1 MIIPD
6 NIFMTYD
13 IKCLVEDVAKKYPHI
28 SFPKWIDGLDGI
40 DINTGDK
47 LVGLNLSGFHTGF
60 YEWEYTDVEG
70 NRYLESDIKERKSKR
85 KGK

>member
-13 IKCLVEDVAKKYPHI
+13 IKCLVEDVAKKHPQI
-28 SFPKWIDGLDGI
+28 AFPKWINGLDGI
-40 DINTGDK
+40 DINTGED
-47 LVGLNLSGFHTGF
+47 LDCLHLSGFHPGF
-60 YEWEYTDVEG
+60 YEWEYTDIEG
-70 NRYLESDIKERKSKR
+70 NIYLESDIKERKSKR